1 MIGWYVH
8 HQGVGHA
15 QRAAAVCDLLDQRV
29 TGLSTAPPP
38 ARWSHGW
45 VQLPPD
51 DAEPVHDV
59 TANGALHWVPEGH
72 PGQRERMAELSRWI
86 ARDQP
91 SLLVVDV
98 SVEVAVLARLHG
110 VPVVTTV
117 LPGRRDDP
125 AHRLVH
131 HLARRVVAAWPAG
144 VAGMVS
150 GLGDVA
156 ERLEHVG
163 AMSRF
168 DDRTPTASAPPAPSA
183 DGSRHVVVLGG
194 RGGGTPLGGPDLER
208 ARAQADGWRWTVLDG
223 SPDHWTDDPWPV
235 LCSADVV
242 VCHAGQNTIAEV
254 AAAGVPAVVVPLPR
268 PFDEQRH
275 TAAALAAT
283 GFPVEV
289 VTDPAEASWSDVLE
303 HARLLPAAGWWAWND
318 RQGARRY
325 ADVVTREAGRPAGER
340 PA

>member
-8 HQGVGHA
+8 HQGAGHA
-15 QRAAAVCDLLDQRV
+15 QRATAVCELLDQPV

-38 ARWSHGW
+38 AGWDHGW
-45 VQLPPD
+45 VRLPAD
-51 DAEPVHDV
+51 DDEPVHDV

-72 PGQRERMAELSRWI
+72 RGQRERMAAVSRWI
-86 ARDQP
+86 ERDRP

-98 SVEVAVLARLHG
+98 SVEIAVLARLHG

-156 ERLEHVG
+156 DRLEHVG
-163 AMSRF
+163 ALSRF
-168 DDRTPTASAPPAPSA
+168 DDRPPASAASTA
-183 DGSRHVVVLGG
+183 AGSPHVVVLAG
-194 RGGGTPLGGPDLER
+194 RGGGTPLGGPDLDR

-223 SPDHWTDDPWPV
+223 SPETWTEDPWSV

-242 VCHAGQNTIAEV
+242 VCHAGQNSIAEV

-289 VTDPAEASWSDVLE
+289 VADPGEARWSEVLE
-303 HARLLPAAGWWAWND
+303 RTRRLPAAGWWAWND
-318 RQGARRY
+318 RQGAQRY
-325 ADVVTREAGRPAGER
+325 ADVVSREAARSA
-340 PA
+340 